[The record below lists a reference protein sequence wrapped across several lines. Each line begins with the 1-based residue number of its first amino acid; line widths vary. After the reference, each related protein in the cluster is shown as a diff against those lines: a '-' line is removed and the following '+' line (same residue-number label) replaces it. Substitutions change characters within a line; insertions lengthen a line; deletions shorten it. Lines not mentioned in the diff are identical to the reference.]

1 MHPLR
6 HFFCFLIVY
15 NFEILGLPVSL
26 WSDLPTLFLILNS
39 VALPLVM
46 KEYSFLSV
54 CAMTPIGEPYSMQH
68 TGEMRGGRKLL
79 RLAAGDR

>member
-6 HFFCFLIVY
+6 HFFLFSNVY
-15 NFEILGLPVSL
+15 NFEILDLPVSL

-68 TGEMRGGRKLL
+68 TGEMRGSRKLL